1 MIYVI
6 KWNFELLT
14 SDKLKPTTQASSLY
28 AKVEEVVGAPSSQ
41 VDQGSRINISMD
53 QRKIKKKRTVIVG
66 DDKRR

>member
-1 MIYVI
+1 MIYVM

-41 VDQGSRINISMD
+41 VDQGSKINISMD
-53 QRKIKKKRTVIVG
+53 QRNIKKTTHCDSG
-66 DDKRR
+66 